1 MAMEQVSG
9 VGSNAKRTD
18 LNISNKTTQPMRDD
32 IKSQYYGDT
41 ADLNRMQ
48 AGADLQGP
56 SYVVPDLP
64 IPGAKVAPSVPA
76 NEPTVALTAETL
88 RKDELPETGMNI
100 NVGGISAGPEVLVAT
115 NNQSTKLSDQVYVAK
130 QADPSRETE
139 DFYNFLIENGL

>member
-18 LNISNKTTQPMRDD
+18 LNISKKTTQPMRDD
-32 IKSQYYGDT
+32 IKSKYYGDT
-41 ADLNRMQ
+41 ADLNSIQ

-64 IPGAKVAPSVPA
+64 TPGVKVAPSAPVS
-76 NEPTVALTAETL
+76 EPTVALTAETL
-88 RKDELPETGMNI
+88 RPDELPETGMRI
-100 NVGGISAGPEVLVAT
+100 NKGIPSAGPEVLVAT
-115 NNQSTKLSDQVYVAK
+115 NNQSNKLSDQVYVAK
-130 QADPSRETE
+130 QTDPSRETE

>member
-1 MAMEQVSG
+1 MEQVSG

-18 LNISNKTTQPMRDD
+18 LNISKKTTQPMRDD

-41 ADLNRMQ
+41 TQLNQMQ

-64 IPGAKVAPSVPA
+64 TPGAKIAPSAPT

-88 RKDELPETGMNI
+88 RPDELAETGMRI
-100 NVGGISAGPEVLVAT
+100 NKGTPSAGPEVLVAT